1 MDIFGMLVWL
11 VVLISLVVFIILLV
25 KGFKAWGTAHTIL
38 LTILFIES
46 WTFLF
51 FAGSVTHQRVALT
64 KSHDIL
70 MEKVAKLT
78 KQVDLEMLGD
88 RLDPSLNLEKF
99 VPLSNEVNRL
109 ALERG
114 RVWRGARR
122 QAAPPAKQGEPTM
135 YAVQLPPT
143 VSNLP
148 VAPPADAANA
158 GGAAAPAVPAVD
170 SALTPE
176 SVVYAFGEAISP
188 VGLLPTVYLGE
199 YVVVANTNGLATLR
213 PTAPLSQVQQA
224 SINANE
230 TWAIYEV
237 VPIDSHIAF
246 AAEGS
251 KSEEDAIFGRMD
263 KNKIAELLGVDPALA
278 DADLLQLSPKD
289 VAKAKLLQSYV
300 NDGGRAPEKTLDS
313 SLGYRVTFTK
323 DHSID
328 VDSQEQRNAM
338 EGGYYD
344 LSGRSVDARLKR
356 DVDEAVMFKTGDTY
370 VFDAAAAKE
379 LDKLGVVTLGERIF
393 IRPLNDYEFAF
404 RDTRRL
410 TTRARQDLLLISRE
424 LDEVS
429 RTNTVALEQE
439 LKRSEENTRLKMDK
453 SQYDKELAVIS
464 EVAISLENEV
474 QTKTKELDE
483 LYGSI
488 IELHERLVKRSRALG
503 IRAMANP

>member
-38 LTILFIES
+38 LTILFIEA

-51 FAGSVTHQRVALT
+51 FSGSVTHQRVALT
-64 KSHDIL
+64 KSHDTL

-122 QAAPPAKQGEPTM
+122 QAAPPAKQGDPTL
-135 YAVQLPPT
+135 YAVQLPPN

-158 GGAAAPAVPAVD
+158 GGGAAPAVPVVE
-170 SALTPE
+170 SALTPD
-176 SVVYAFGEAISP
+176 SVVYAFGEAMSP
-188 VGLLPTVYLGE
+188 VGLLPVVYLGE
-199 YVVVANTNGLATLR
+199 YVVVSNTNGLATFR
-213 PTAPLSQVQQA
+213 TTAPLSPAQQA
-224 SINANE
+224 AINANE

-237 VPIDSHIAF
+237 VPIDSHVAF

-251 KSEEDAIFGRMD
+251 SPEEDAIFGRMD
-263 KNKIAELLGVDPALA
+263 KTKVAELLGIDPALA
-278 DADLLQLSPKD
+278 DADLVTLSGAEA
-289 VAKAKLLQSYV
+289 AKAKLLQAYL
-300 NDGGRAPEKTLDS
+300 NDGGRAPEKTQDS
-313 SLGYRVTFTK
+313 SMGYRITFTQ

-328 VDSQEQRNAM
+328 VDSREQRNAM

-356 DVDEAVMFKTGDTY
+356 DVEEPVLFQTGDTY
-370 VFDAAAAKE
+370 VFDASAAKE
-379 LDKLGVVTLGERIF
+379 LEKLGVATLGERIF

-424 LDEVS
+424 LEEVN
-429 RTNTVALEQE
+429 RTNVVAIDQE
-439 LKRSEENTRLKMDK
+439 LKRSEENRRLKMDK
-453 SQYDKELAVIS
+453 SQYDKEYSVIS
-464 EVAISLENEV
+464 EVAANLANEV
-474 QTKTKELDE
+474 QSKTKELDE
-483 LYGSI
+483 IYGSI
-488 IELHERLVKRSRALG
+488 IEFHDRIVKKSRAL
-503 IRAMANP
+503 ANP